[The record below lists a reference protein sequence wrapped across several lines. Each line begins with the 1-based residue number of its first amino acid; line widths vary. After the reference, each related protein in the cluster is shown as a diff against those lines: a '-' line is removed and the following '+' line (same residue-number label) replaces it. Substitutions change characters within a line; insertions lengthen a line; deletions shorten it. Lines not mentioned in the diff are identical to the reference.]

1 MPIGLALIV
10 TTYVSVDIG
19 AYEIV
24 PIDLALIVLQ
34 VVSCLIDSDSSF
46 KSTAFTT
53 SFLYP

>member
-1 MPIGLALIV
+1 MPVGLALIV

>member
-10 TTYVSVDIG
+10 TTYVSVDIR

-46 KSTAFTT
+46 KSTAFNTR
-53 SFLYP
+53 L